1 MDDLL
6 AFAREDKE
14 CCGLNEATLNRYPV
28 RFVMFENFADY
39 SEFVSR
45 IDGAFGNRVY
55 HQSIEGWLDKDSPD
69 VMLTSSA
76 LSRCI
81 TNYVK
86 RLPTNDFVIFPFSEL
101 ARFYENDSVY
111 QEFDALIRT
120 IRLAEPPYDAQKN
133 HQRIYIPIIGMQGK
147 MGAFADDPNIHVWEY
162 RTPTPQPGYEL
173 VLTCGTTYGIH
184 GLEDQYE
191 TADSVVRWVQMWS
204 KATTVSRKIICSS
217 RAIYHSAKYAM
228 PDNAFSYCICNNVY
242 EFLNKGLGIDF
253 GNAEYNV
260 QDNAL
265 WEQLAS
271 LIDIADFDLGTFV
284 SQRLGLPSSCDGT
297 AFVKTWFECSSA
309 FDRWL
314 LTMYYRNNHDETD
327 DYLCHVLK
335 SGIGQGTSELISA
348 LSTKIFEES
357 PLLDKAITE
366 RKELLIEASRHG
378 AVVPEAVEQ
387 QVIARVKSIAAD
399 PDMGYAVAF
408 RALSAITDLEKELII
423 EWLGKGYIQLEQ
435 TRGIYHELYDYLA
448 PYPLNAE
455 TGWLNEYMGEYRTSK
470 IANAATARLKDLVEE
485 HNGSPVSFWG
495 WYNGFKTVK
504 SILASRSDIEVV
516 YWIDGLGADW
526 IPFICSIVKRHE
538 HEGVYVN
545 DLYVAASKLPSCT
558 SVNKQEL
565 QEAAC
570 GELPKIGDLDSFAH
584 AHKAYPRYLV
594 QELKIVEEAVCKV
607 LSSYSGKKIAF
618 VSDHGVSYMPQLAK
632 GLQLAG
638 YETDHSGRCAVC
650 TTGSPVADDNYVILE
665 DGKTVCALN
674 HSSLSGKVSFGL
686 GVHGGALPEEVL
698 VPIIVVSSQKNSGS
712 FTVSLVSNE
721 ISAASP
727 LARLSIKGLSSI
739 DTPLLIYND
748 VPYTL
753 GLVGSDIYESERLNL
768 VDTCRTVY
776 VEVGNWR
783 SAGMQL
789 EVNTGVEEE
798 DLFDF

>member
-14 CCGLNEATLNRYPV
+14 CRGLNEATLNRYPV
-28 RFVMFENFADY
+28 RFVLFENFADY

-81 TNYVK
+81 TDYVK

-101 ARFYENDSVY
+101 ARFYENDRIY
-111 QEFDALIRT
+111 QDFDALIRT
-120 IRLAEPPYDAQKN
+120 IRLAEPPYDAQMN

-147 MGAFADDPNIHVWEY
+147 MGAFAGDPNIHVWEY

-173 VLTCGTTYGIH
+173 VLTCGTTYGIQ
-184 GLEDQYE
+184 GLEEQYE

-204 KATTVSRKIICSS
+204 KATTVTRRIICSS

-228 PDNAFSYCICNNVY
+228 PDNAFSYSICSNVY
-242 EFLNKGLGIDF
+242 EFLTKGLGIYF
-253 GNAEYNV
+253 GNAEYKA

-271 LIDIADFDLGTFV
+271 LIDIADFDLKTFV
-284 SQRLGLPSSCDGT
+284 CQRLGLPASCDGT
-297 AFVKTWFECSSA
+297 VFVKAWFECSSA

-314 LTMYYRNNHDETD
+314 LMMYYRNSHDDT
-327 DYLCHVLK
+327 DYLCRVLQ
-335 SGIGQGTSELISA
+335 SGVRQGTSELVAA
-348 LSTKIFEES
+348 LSTKIFDE
-357 PLLDKAITE
+357 PLLDKAIAE

-378 AVVPEAVEQ
+378 AMVPEDVVQ
-387 QVIARVKSIAAD
+387 RVIARVKAIAAD
-399 PDMGYAVAF
+399 SEKGYAVAF
-408 RALSAITDLEKELII
+408 RVISAITDPEKELII
-423 EWLGKGYIQLEQ
+423 EWLGKGHIKLSQIRE
-435 TRGIYHELYDYLA
+435 IYHELYDYLA
-448 PYPLNAE
+448 SYPFKAE
-455 TGWLNEYMGEYRTSK
+455 TGWLNEYMYEYRASK
-470 IANAATARLKDLVEE
+470 TANVVTPRLKDLVEE

-504 SILASRSDIEVV
+504 SVLASRSDIEVV
-516 YWIDGLGADW
+516 YWIDGLGVDW

-545 DLYVAASKLPSCT
+545 DIYVAASKLPSCT

-565 QEAAC
+565 QEAAH

-584 AHKAYPRYLV
+584 THKAYPGYLV
-594 QELKIVEEAVCKV
+594 QELKMVEEAVCKV
-607 LSSYSGKKIAF
+607 LGAYSGKKIAF

-638 YETDHSGRCAVC
+638 YETDHGGRCAVC
-650 TTGSPVADDNYVILE
+650 TTSSPVTDDNYVILE

-674 HSSLSGKVSFGL
+674 HDSLSGKVSFGL

-727 LARLSIKGLSSI
+727 LVRLSIKGLSSI
-739 DTPLLIYND
+739 DTPTLIYND

-753 GLVGSDIYESERLNL
+753 NLVGLGIYESERLNL
-768 VDTCRTVY
+768 VGTCRTVY

-789 EVNTGVEEE
+789 VVNTGVEEE